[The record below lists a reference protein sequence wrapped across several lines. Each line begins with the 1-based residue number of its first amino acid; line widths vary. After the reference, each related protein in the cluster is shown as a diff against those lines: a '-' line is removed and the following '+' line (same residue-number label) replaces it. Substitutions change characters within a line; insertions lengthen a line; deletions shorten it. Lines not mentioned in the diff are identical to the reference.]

1 MQRKKCKKMQRVEF
15 TTTDNIKIVG
25 DYYSPSEHSQRG
37 VVLLHMM
44 PADRKSWQGFAEKL
58 CAAGYHVLAIDLR
71 GHGESGG
78 GDYHNFSD
86 KDHQA
91 SIEDVQGAVKYL
103 EEQGVAEVVLG
114 GASIGANLTVQFMA
128 ANQNIRKGFALSAGL
143 DYYGVRAIDESSK
156 LSPDQNI
163 LFAGSR
169 DDGGK
174 TGNNCG
180 KMAEELYAATAAKKE
195 KIIFETGGHGTRLFA
210 SHPDLMDQI
219 ISFLN
224 IH

>member
-1 MQRKKCKKMQRVEF
+1 MQRVEF
-15 TTTDNIKIVG
+15 TTADDIKIVG
-25 DYYSPSEHSQRG
+25 DYYAPNQESSRG
-37 VVLLHMM
+37 AALLHMM
-44 PADRKSWQGFAEKL
+44 PADRKSWQEFAEKL
-58 CAAGYHVLAIDLR
+58 SAGGYHVLAIDLR

-91 SIEDVQGAVKYL
+91 SIQDVQGAVKYL
-103 EEQGVAEVVLG
+103 EKHGVTEIMLG

-128 ANQNIRKGFALSAGL
+128 ANQNIPKGFALSAGL
-143 DYYGVRAIDESSK
+143 DYYDVRAIDESSK
-156 LSPDQNI
+156 LSPSQNI
-163 LFAGSR
+163 LFVGSY

-174 TGNNCG
+174 SSNNCG
-180 KMAEELYAATAAKKE
+180 KMAEELYAAATAKKE

-219 ISFLN
+219 INFLN
-224 IH
+224 VA